1 MANTGKF
8 ELIVGLD
15 FGETELVGVFNTR
28 EEAERAEELTDE
40 KYGARLWWTCIR
52 PQKECAV

>member
-1 MANTGKF
+1 MAYTGKF

-28 EEAERAEELTDE
+28 EEAERAEELTDD
-40 KYGARLWWTCIR
+40 KYGARLWWTCVQ
-52 PQKECAV
+52 PQKA

>member
-1 MANTGKF
+1 MY

-15 FGETELVGVFNTR
+15 FGETETFVFATR

-40 KYGARLWWTCIR
+40 KYGSRLWWTCVR
-52 PQKECAV
+52 PQKVR